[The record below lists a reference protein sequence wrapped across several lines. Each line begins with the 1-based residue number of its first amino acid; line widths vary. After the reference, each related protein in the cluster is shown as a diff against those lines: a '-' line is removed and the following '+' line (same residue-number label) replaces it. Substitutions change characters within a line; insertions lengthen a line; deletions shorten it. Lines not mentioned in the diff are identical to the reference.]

1 MEAEYVAL
9 SASCCDLFP
18 LIDISKEICPALL
31 VDPPV
36 SAQMHIKI
44 HVDNVGALI
53 LAKLE
58 PRRMT
63 PRSKHYAVKY
73 QWFCEHLIPPNIQL
87 VKIAT
92 DEQLGDLFTKGLE
105 KVAFMR
111 LQKMLMG
118 W

>member
-1 MEAEYVAL
+1 M
-9 SASCCDLFP
+9 
-18 LIDISKEICPALL
+18 LL
-31 VDPPV
+31 DPPV

-44 HVDNVGALI
+44 HEDNVGALI

-58 PRRMT
+58 PCQMT

-73 QWFCEHLIPPNIQL
+73 HWFCEHLIPKNIQL

-111 LQKMLMG
+111 LRKMLIG